1 MPNCPDNMN
10 SEPKTKLNSKSL
22 HSCFIHICLS
32 SQHRS
37 QNRQTGDV
45 FPGMTF
51 KMCFPPSCPI
61 SGACEYG
68 SFGATLNDGYV
79 SASSFYRNGVG
90 GACYQV
96 RCTDAKYCPNDG
108 VMIKITY
115 SGASSNTDFILSQHA
130 FAKMGQKADLS
141 VSLLSL
147 GAVSIKYR
155 RCVPL
160 LSIAMI
166 AKSTIAAK
174 YSPTILFKPQVL

>member
-1 MPNCPDNMN
+1 M
-10 SEPKTKLNSKSL
+10 L
-22 HSCFIHICLS
+22 IHICLS

-51 KMCFPPSCPI
+51 KMCFLLPAPSVRTRFLMRKESQII
-61 SGACEYG
+61 SSSYLTSAGACEYG

-147 GAVSIKYR
+147 GAVSIEYW
-155 RCVPL
+155 
-160 LSIAMI
+160 I
-166 AKSTIAAK
+166 
-174 YSPTILFKPQVL
+174 